1 MKITILGAGAFGS
14 ALGEVLTTN
23 GHSVNFYDPIKYPEI
38 KLSDAL
44 TNTEVM
50 VMAVPSHAV
59 KKLLPDLPK
68 TLPLIMTTKGFLSLA
83 PFKEF
88 TQFAV
93 MSGGTFAA
101 DLLAKHPTTVTGTSQ
116 IAKDIF
122 TNNWLTVEY
131 SDDTR
136 GVMICGSLKNIYAIG
151 AGLKNLDR
159 HTPEFNNYA
168 GNVLSELY
176 QILEANRCNQAT
188 ANKSCGI
195 TDLIITS
202 TPASRNFTFGRELAK
217 NPNLTLRDVSVTTE
231 GLFAAYNITHTLDFK
246 KPSDTPLLDE
256 VLTRLKP
263 LLDKSHVVE

>member
-1 MKITILGAGAFGS
+1 MNVTILGAGAFGS
-14 ALGEVLTTN
+14 ALGEVLETN
-23 GHSVNFYDPIKYPEI
+23 GHTVKFYDPIKYPDIQLGDTLTAAE
-38 KLSDAL
+38 AL
-44 TNTEVM
+44 I
-50 VMAVPSHAV
+50 MAVPSHAV
-59 KKLLPDLPK
+59 KKLLPNLPK
-68 TLPLIMTTKGFLSLA
+68 DLPLIMTTKGFLSLS
-83 PFKEF
+83 PFKDF
-88 TQFAV
+88 SGFAV

-101 DLLAKHPTTVTGTSQ
+101 DLLAKHPTTITGTSQ
-116 IAKDIF
+116 VAKELF

-136 GVMICGSLKNIYAIG
+136 GVLICGSLKNIYAIG

-231 GLFAAYNITHTLDFK
+231 GLFAAHNINNTPDFK
-246 KPSDTPLLDE
+246 KPSDTPILDE
-256 VLTRLKP
+256 VLDRLKP
-263 LLDKSHVVE
+263 LLQGEDDAA

>member
-1 MKITILGAGAFGS
+1 MNITILGAGAFGS

-23 GHSVNFYDPIKYPEI
+23 GHTIKFYDPIKHPDI
-38 KLSDAL
+38 TLSSAL
-44 TNTEVM
+44 ENAEAM
-50 VMAVPSHAV
+50 VMATPSHAV

-68 TLPLIMTTKGFLSLA
+68 NLPLIMTTKGFLSLA
-83 PFKEF
+83 PFKDFENF
-88 TQFAV
+88 SV

-101 DLLAKHPTTVTGTSQ
+101 DLLAKHPTTITGTSQ
-116 IAKDIF
+116 LAQQLF

-131 SDDTR
+131 SADTR
-136 GVMICGSLKNIYAIG
+136 GVLICGSLKNVYAIG

-176 QILEANRCNQAT
+176 QILEANRCDQAT

-217 NPNLTLRDVSVTTE
+217 NPELTLRDVSVTTE
-231 GLFAAYNITHTLDFK
+231 GIFAAHNITSTPDFK
-246 KPSDTPLLDE
+246 KPADTPILDE
-256 VLTRLKP
+256 ILERLKP
-263 LLDKSHVVE
+263 LLS

>member
-1 MKITILGAGAFGS
+1 MNVTILGAGAFGS

-23 GHSVNFYDPIKYPEI
+23 GHTIKYYDPIKYPDTDLPSALNDAETLI
-38 KLSDAL
+38 LS
-44 TNTEVM
+44 T
-50 VMAVPSHAV
+50 PSHAV
-59 KKLLPDLPK
+59 KKLLPELP
-68 TLPLIMTTKGFLSLA
+68 TELPLIMATKGFLSLNL
-83 PFKEF
+83 FKNF
-88 TQFAV
+88 SNFAV
-93 MSGGTFAA
+93 ISGGTFAA
-101 DLLAKHPTTVTGTSQ
+101 DLLAKHPTTITGTSQ
-116 IAKDIF
+116 LAQHLF

-131 SDDTR
+131 SSDTR

-176 QILEANRCNQAT
+176 QILEANRCDQAT

-217 NPNLTLRDVSVTTE
+217 NPELSLKDVSVTTE
-231 GLFAAYNITHTLDFK
+231 GLFAAHNIINTPDFV
-246 KPSDTPLLDE
+246 KPSDTPILDE
-256 VLTRLKP
+256 ILERLKP
-263 LLDKSHVVE
+263 LLS